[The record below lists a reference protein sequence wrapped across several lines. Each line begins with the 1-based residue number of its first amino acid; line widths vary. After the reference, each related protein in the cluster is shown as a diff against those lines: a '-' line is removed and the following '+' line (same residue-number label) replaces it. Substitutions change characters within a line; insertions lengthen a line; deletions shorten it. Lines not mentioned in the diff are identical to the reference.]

1 MPCLA
6 YTTFLKKDPDLQRQY
21 QEYHDN
27 AWPDVVD
34 CIKEIGVENLHI
46 WQNGRQLFM
55 VAEVSE
61 NFDFKAGLGA
71 YLDLSPRCREW
82 ESIMDGFQEA
92 PQNAKPGEKW
102 ALLDHVYS
110 FPR

>member
-34 CIKEIGVENLHI
+34 CIKKIGVENLHI

-61 NFDFKAGLGA
+61 NFDLKAGLGA

>member
-6 YTTFLKKDPDLQRQY
+6 YTTFLKDDPDLQRQY

-27 AWPDVVD
+27 AWPDVVE

-46 WQNGRQLFM
+46 WQTGRQLFM

-61 NFDFKAGLGA
+61 SFDFEAGLGA
-71 YLDLSPRCREW
+71 YLDLSPRCREG

-92 PQNAKPGEKW
+92 PPNAKLGEKW
-102 ALLDHVYS
+102 AVLDHVYS
-110 FPR
+110 FPG

>member
-6 YTTFLKKDPDLQRQY
+6 YTTFLKDDPDLQRQY

-27 AWPDVVD
+27 AWPDVVE

-46 WQNGRQLFM
+46 WQTGRQLFM

-61 NFDFKAGLGA
+61 SFDFEAGLGA
-71 YLDLSPRCREW
+71 YLDLSPCCREW

-92 PQNAKPGEKW
+92 PPNAKLDEKW
-102 ALLDHVYS
+102 AVLDHVYS
-110 FPR
+110 FPG

>member
-34 CIKEIGVENLHI
+34 CIKKIGVESLHI

-61 NFDFKAGLGA
+61 NFDLKAGLGA

>member
-34 CIKEIGVENLHI
+34 CIKKIGVENLHI

-61 NFDFKAGLGA
+61 NFDLKAGLGA

-92 PQNAKPGEKW
+92 PQNAKP
-102 ALLDHVYS
+102 
-110 FPR
+110 

>member
-6 YTTFLKKDPDLQRQY
+6 YTSFLKDDPDLQRQY

-27 AWPDVVD
+27 AWPDVVE

-46 WQNGRQLFM
+46 WQTGRQLFM

-61 NFDFKAGLGA
+61 SFDFEAGLGA
-71 YLDLSPRCREW
+71 YLDLSPCCREW

-92 PQNAKPGEKW
+92 PPNAKLGEKW
-102 ALLDHVYS
+102 AVLDHVYS
-110 FPR
+110 FPG

>member
-34 CIKEIGVENLHI
+34 CIKKIGVENLHI

-61 NFDFKAGLGA
+61 NFDFKAG
-71 YLDLSPRCREW
+71 SWCIP
-82 ESIMDGFQEA
+82 
-92 PQNAKPGEKW
+92 
-102 ALLDHVYS
+102 
-110 FPR
+110 